1 MKVISRLCQFHSLQ
15 CLFSFSYHH
24 NLCIL
29 LAFRNSVLSL
39 YLPEKGL
46 RLKCSCL
53 TCGLQVLSKK
63 NTLEYHLRTHTGEKP
78 FTCSMC
84 PGAFQSRVG
93 LIVHERIHTGEKP
106 YQCDQCEM
114 AFRCR
119 ATLNQHKVCQRS
131 IYLEHIITNI
141 NIIYYPLIC
150 KNHVLINWMVV
161 LMGK

>member
-1 MKVISRLCQFHSLQ
+1 MSLSPLQ
-15 CLFSFSYHH
+15 CLFSFSSIITCVPCWLFETQFCHCTYQRQGSDW
-24 NLCIL
+24 NV
-29 LAFRNSVLSL
+29 AV
-39 YLPEKGL
+39 
-46 RLKCSCL
+46 L
-53 TCGLQVLSKK
+53 TCALQVLSKK

-131 IYLEHIITNI
+131 FYLEHIITNI

-150 KNHVLINWMVV
+150 KNHVLI
-161 LMGK
+161 GKWPKNCSPNLH

>member
-1 MKVISRLCQFHSLQ
+1 MW
-15 CLFSFSYHH
+15 
-24 NLCIL
+24 
-29 LAFRNSVLSL
+29 
-39 YLPEKGL
+39 
-46 RLKCSCL
+46 L
-53 TCGLQVLSKK
+53 TCALQVLSKK

-131 IYLEHIITNI
+131 VYLEHIITNI
-141 NIIYYPLIC
+141 NIIYYSLIC
-150 KNHVLINWMVV
+150 KNHVLINLIVV